1 MHARWSRENKLVG
14 RGSCAGR
21 RCGSWKERERIE
33 GECDTLSTCPLLAGN
48 YFIAASLRVEV
59 EKVEGDLY
67 CSPGFHLVS
76 WMKWGYIYVCV
87 CVNTYISPR
96 LASRLGF

>member
-1 MHARWSRENKLVG
+1 MHDG
-14 RGSCAGR
+14 RGKTSWSGEEVVRADGVDRGR
-21 RCGSWKERERIE
+21 RERIE

-87 CVNTYISPR
+87 
-96 LASRLGF
+96 